1 MTAIWRGMDRAA
13 LDAAYNNRAA
23 VPETD
28 RFFTDWAERSAD
40 VRAARPHRSNVRF
53 GPNLAETMDIFEAAN
68 HAAPFLLFVH
78 GGYWRSLDKAQFSFV
93 VDGPMAHGF
102 AVGVMNY
109 TLAPA
114 TTVEGIVAEVRRAV
128 AWLAE
133 KEAPGRAL
141 YIAGHSAGGHLT
153 AAAMDHPAIRGAL
166 AISGIY
172 DLEPIRLSYL
182 NDEVRLSEDEVP
194 RVSPMRHLPDRS
206 APLLVSV
213 GADELPELRRQSAD
227 YWAAW
232 ASRGLTGAMVSMKGE
247 NHFSIVD
254 DLARP
259 EGLQTRMLAEL
270 AGLI

>member
-13 LDAAYNNRAA
+13 LDAGYNNRAA
-23 VPETD
+23 VPDTG
-28 RFFTDWAERSAD
+28 RYFTDWAERSAET
-40 VRAARPHRSNVRF
+40 RATRPHRSNVRF
-53 GPNLAETMDIFEAAN
+53 GPNLAETIDVFDAAN
-68 HAAPFLLFVH
+68 HNAPFLLFVH
-78 GGYWRSLDKAQFSFV
+78 GGYWRSLDKSEFSFV
-93 VDGPMAHGF
+93 AEGPMSHGF

-109 TLAPA
+109 TLCPA
-114 TTVEGIVAEVRRAV
+114 TNVEGIVGEVRRAV

-153 AAAMDHPAIRGAL
+153 VSAMDHPAVRGAL
-166 AISGIY
+166 AISGVY

-182 NDEVRLSEDEVP
+182 NDDVRLSAEEVE
-194 RVSPMRHLPDRS
+194 RVSPIRHLPERS
-206 APLLVSV
+206 APLLLTV
-213 GADELPELRRQSAD
+213 GAEELPELRRQSAD

-232 ASRGLTGAMVSMKGE
+232 ATRGLTGAMVSMKGE
-247 NHFSIVD
+247 NHFSILD
-254 DLARP
+254 DFARP

>member
-13 LDAAYNNRAA
+13 LDAGYDNRAA
-23 VPETD
+23 VPDAD
-28 RFFTDWAERSAD
+28 RYFTDWAERSAET
-40 VRAARPHRSNVRF
+40 RAARPHRSNVRY
-53 GPNLAETMDIFEAAN
+53 GTNLAETIDVFDAAN
-68 HAAPFLLFVH
+68 HNAPFLLFVH
-78 GGYWRSLDKAQFSFV
+78 GGYWRALDKAEFSFV
-93 VDGPMAHGF
+93 VEGPMSYGF

-114 TTVEGIVAEVRRAV
+114 TSVEGIVAEVRRAV
-128 AWLAE
+128 AWVAE
-133 KEAPGRAL
+133 KEAPGRAI

-153 AAAMDHPAIRGAL
+153 VSAMDHPAVRGAL

-182 NDEVRLSEDEVP
+182 NDDVRLSAEEVE
-194 RVSPMRHLPDRS
+194 RVSPIRRLPAQS
-206 APLLVSV
+206 APLLVTV

-232 ASRGLTGAMVSMKGE
+232 ATQGLAGAMVSMKGE

-254 DLARP
+254 DFARP

-270 AGLI
+270 AGLL